1 MRSFFLLLNPKVL
14 GLSRYEV
21 ILLNGAIHEQSIS
34 TKIIDT
40 AELLLG
46 KKQPRLN
53 LTGTMARTLGFS
65 LKYFK

>member
-1 MRSFFLLLNPKVL
+1 MGRC
-14 GLSRYEV
+14 EV
-21 ILLNGAIHEQSIS
+21 IILNGAIHEQSIS

-65 LKYFK
+65 LKYLK